1 MSQHT
6 HIDDSAQQRGL
17 YMGDQKDICILIASS
32 LPATRNALKMLLN
45 EQSDLY
51 VIAEAGDSHELL
63 KKIEST
69 CPDVVLLDWD
79 LLDRATPML
88 IKTICASDQNLTI
101 ITLSAEIDHM
111 ESALEAG
118 ADVFVNMG
126 DPPRELQTTINEILK
141 AKQSER

>member
-1 MSQHT
+1 
-6 HIDDSAQQRGL
+6 
-17 YMGDQKDICILIASS
+17 MGDQNDICILIASS

-79 LLDRATPML
+79 LLDRATPIL
-88 IKTICASDQNLTI
+88 IKTICASDQKLTTI
-101 ITLSAEIDHM
+101 VLGADIDHM

-126 DPPRELQTTINEILK
+126 DPPRELQTTINEIFK
-141 AKQSER
+141 AK